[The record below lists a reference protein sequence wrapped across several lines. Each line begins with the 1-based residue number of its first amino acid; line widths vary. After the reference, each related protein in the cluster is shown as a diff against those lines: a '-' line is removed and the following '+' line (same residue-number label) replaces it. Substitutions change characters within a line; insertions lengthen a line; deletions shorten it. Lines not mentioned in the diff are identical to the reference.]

1 MNKKPLQ
8 IISLGAGVQSTALM
22 IMAERGEITPKPDFA
37 IFSDTQAELPE
48 TYEHIE
54 KLKKD
59 G

>member
-37 IFSDTQAELPE
+37 IFQTHKQNCQKPMNTLRN
-48 TYEHIE
+48 
-54 KLKKD
+54 
-59 G
+59 